1 MRSTLLVSDLNLLGT
16 IDLTVTTA
24 TDTLAELTTNQ
35 LPELRTKK
43 FWQQMPLLKLLWS
56 VKK

>member
-1 MRSTLLVSDLNLLGT
+1 MKPLKKAKKVAKKVVRKPFGKKPKSKN
-16 IDLTVTTA
+16 
-24 TDTLAELTTNQ
+24 NQ